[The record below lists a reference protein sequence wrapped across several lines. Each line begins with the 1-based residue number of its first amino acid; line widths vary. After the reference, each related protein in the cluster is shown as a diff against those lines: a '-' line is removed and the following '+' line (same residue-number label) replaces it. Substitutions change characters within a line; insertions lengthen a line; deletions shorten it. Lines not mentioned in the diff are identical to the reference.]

1 VKSVAKGCGVGTDPD
16 IDGGADGTARPR
28 TILLSEPG
36 SGLNARATLLDDL
49 APASA
54 ALLWTLAGTDMA
66 FPAIHAMWTGPEISV
81 PIDGGQALPNQD
93 LTLPVENATSH
104 PQPGDI
110 ALVSAPRGTWRDGPP
125 FHLVDVG
132 LFYAPGGR
140 MLMPMGWIMANIAA
154 RIVDADLAGAAE
166 ACRAIRRTGACDIRL
181 SRLS

>member
-1 VKSVAKGCGVGTDPD
+1 VGTDPD
-16 IDGGADGTARPR
+16 NIGGAGAPDRSR
-28 TILLSEPG
+28 TILLSEPR
-36 SGLNARATLLDDL
+36 SGLNARAVLFDDL

-54 ALLWTLAGTDMA
+54 ALLWSLAGTDTP
-66 FPAIHAMWTGPEISV
+66 FPALHAMWTGPEISV
-81 PIDGGQALPNQD
+81 PIDGGQALPGQD
-93 LTLPVENATSH
+93 LTLPPENATSY
-104 PQPGDI
+104 PLAGDI

-154 RIVDADLAGAAE
+154 RIVAADLSAAAD
-166 ACRAIRRTGACDIRL
+166 ACRAIRRSGACDIRL